1 MIPAQVQK
9 AIYNRMKV
17 FLPKIDIIAL
27 VENLLAISNKLVK
40 ISYQD

>member
-1 MIPAQVQK
+1 MMPKHVQK
-9 AIYNRMKV
+9 TMYNRMKV

-27 VENLLAISNKLVK
+27 VENLLTISNKLVK